1 MHATLHPF
9 AQRMFT
15 FAATTLAA
23 LSFASAHAEAPMPRT
38 QVPGYYRM
46 MHGQFEVTALFD
58 GAIQLNV
65 KRLTHAKPE
74 DIQKLLARK
83 FVGSQKMQTAVNTYL
98 INTGKNLVL
107 VDAGGG
113 SIYGPSLG
121 NVLSNLRAAGYR
133 PEQVDTVIVTHLHGD
148 HIAGLLDAKGEPA
161 FPNANILVD
170 KVEHDYWSSQRN
182 ADTAP
187 PEWQRI
193 FVSARNT
200 AAPYIRQGKWKTF
213 TPGMQLAHG
222 IKVIAAPGHT
232 PGHTAIAV
240 ESDGARLLIWGDLV
254 HSHAVQFAR
263 PDVGFDF
270 DVDPKQ
276 AVATRLTV
284 FKAVAESGELVAG
297 MHLPFPG
304 IGRVRAEGNGAYSWV
319 PVEYSPISEPVRK

>member
-1 MHATLHPF
+1 MQTTPRTLSRRIF
-9 AQRMFT
+9 A
-15 FAATTLAA
+15 FAATAIAT
-23 LSFASAHAEAPMPRT
+23 LSFAAAHAEAPMAKT

-58 GAIQLNV
+58 GAISLNV

-74 DIQKLLARK
+74 DIQKLLARM
-83 FVGSQKMQTAVNTYL
+83 FAGSQKMQTAVNAYL

-121 NVLSNLRAAGYR
+121 NVQANLRAAGYR

-148 HIAGLLDAKGEPA
+148 HVAGLIDARGLA
-161 FPNANILVD
+161 VFPNANILVD
-170 KVEHDYWSSQRN
+170 KIEHDYWSSQKN
-182 ADTAP
+182 ADTSP

-213 TPGMQLAHG
+213 APGMQLTPG
-222 IKVIAAPGHT
+222 IRAVDAPGHT

-240 ESDGARLLIWGDLV
+240 ESDGKRLLIWGDLV

-263 PDVGFDF
+263 PDVAFDF
-270 DVDPKQ
+270 DVDPKR
-276 AVATRLTV
+276 AIATRFAI
-284 FKAVAESGELVAG
+284 FKAVAGSGELVAG

-304 IGRVRAEGNGAYSWV
+304 IGRVRAEGNDTYSWV
-319 PVEYSPISEPVRK
+319 PVEYSPMSESVRK